1 MKCYKVIDENGTQN
15 QKCFTTPVQLEH
27 KSGVYLDC
35 IMNMNLSSARSIIC
49 SFQLL
54 R

>member
-1 MKCYKVIDENGTQN
+1 MKFYKVIENESQN

-27 KSGVYLDC
+27 KSGVFLHC
-35 IMNMNLSSARSIIC
+35 IMNMNLSSARTIIC